1 MTARNARPGLRPWR
15 RSGEGVRD
23 AGFTMIEL
31 MVSMTILALVSA
43 SFAYGLELAMSV
55 TREDRARVQA
65 TNLAAREL
73 ESGERYCLAHRVEDA
88 GREEI
93 VAFNDWAI
101 AELRAP

>member
-1 MTARNARPGLRPWR
+1 
-15 RSGEGVRD
+15 
-23 AGFTMIEL
+23 MIEL

-73 ESGERYCLAHRVEDA
+73 E
-88 GREEI
+88 I
-93 VAFNDWAI
+93 VRNEFGASKT
-101 AELRAP
+101 APTTLGAVSPR